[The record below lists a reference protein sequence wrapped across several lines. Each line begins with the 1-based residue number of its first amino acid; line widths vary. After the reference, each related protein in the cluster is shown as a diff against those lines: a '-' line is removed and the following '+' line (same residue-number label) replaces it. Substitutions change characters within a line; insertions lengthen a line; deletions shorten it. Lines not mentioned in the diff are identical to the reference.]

1 MNSLTSASVCPP
13 WRHTVTGAHSERK
26 RTRGFAPSTP
36 ASVFL
41 LLALKRSRAV
51 QKEERERE
59 KRLSRNSSVKQY
71 RVPLKTSDKKAHM
84 IPELQSPI
92 PSAKAASA
100 FLSVWMLQQHGGEKR
115 FRIRQKKKKTGE
127 MWQSN
132 GHFHG
137 EGETGAKGV
146 ILGLLWASKRWIKM
160 VGYRAELHFCLFF
173 SLSPSLSVPSWS
185 LANLSYLAGR
195 SNLPHLRVVAI
206 PYSWLSHACFVLCI
220 VCGEV
225 CNLPTWHKLRGLVV
239 AVWGVDRSRPPLKEC
254 DGYNSH
260 IDAEKEL
267 NSFISDASAKH
278 SGRDWCEWKCHLS
291 LPSPSEPDSRCRTS

>member
-100 FLSVWMLQQHGGEKR
+100 FLSVWMLQQHGGEKK
-115 FRIRQKKKKTGE
+115 IQDKAKKKTNWRNVTIQRSFSWRGGNWCE
-127 MWQSN
+127 RSYSGTPLSLETLDQNGRLQS
-132 GHFHG
+132 
-137 EGETGAKGV
+137 
-146 ILGLLWASKRWIKM
+146 
-160 VGYRAELHFCLFF
+160 RAAFLFIF
-173 SLSPSLSVPSWS
+173 FPLPLSLSLLDLLQIW
-185 LANLSYLAGR
+185 A
-195 SNLPHLRVVAI
+195 
-206 PYSWLSHACFVLCI
+206 
-220 VCGEV
+220 
-225 CNLPTWHKLRGLVV
+225 T
-239 AVWGVDRSRPPLKEC
+239 
-254 DGYNSH
+254 
-260 IDAEKEL
+260 
-267 NSFISDASAKH
+267 
-278 SGRDWCEWKCHLS
+278 
-291 LPSPSEPDSRCRTS
+291 

>member
-100 FLSVWMLQQHGGEKR
+100 FLSVWMLQQHGGEKK
-115 FRIRQKKKKTGE
+115 IQDKAKKKNQTGE

-173 SLSPSLSVPSWS
+173 SLSLSLCPFLISCKFELLSRPIKLATLARRRDPLQLAVTRVFRALYRLRWS
-185 LANLSYLAGR
+185 L
-195 SNLPHLRVVAI
+195 
-206 PYSWLSHACFVLCI
+206 
-220 VCGEV
+220 
-225 CNLPTWHKLRGLVV
+225 
-239 AVWGVDRSRPPLKEC
+239 
-254 DGYNSH
+254 
-260 IDAEKEL
+260 
-267 NSFISDASAKH
+267 
-278 SGRDWCEWKCHLS
+278 
-291 LPSPSEPDSRCRTS
+291 

>member
-59 KRLSRNSSVKQY
+59 TRLSRNSSVKQY

-115 FRIRQKKKKTGE
+115 FRIRQKKQKKNWRNVTIQRSFSWRGGNWCE
-127 MWQSN
+127 RSYSGTPLSLETLDQNGRLQS
-132 GHFHG
+132 
-137 EGETGAKGV
+137 
-146 ILGLLWASKRWIKM
+146 
-160 VGYRAELHFCLFF
+160 RAAFLFIF
-173 SLSPSLSVPSWS
+173 FPLPLSLSLLDLLQIW
-185 LANLSYLAGR
+185 A
-195 SNLPHLRVVAI
+195 
-206 PYSWLSHACFVLCI
+206 
-220 VCGEV
+220 
-225 CNLPTWHKLRGLVV
+225 T
-239 AVWGVDRSRPPLKEC
+239 
-254 DGYNSH
+254 
-260 IDAEKEL
+260 
-267 NSFISDASAKH
+267 
-278 SGRDWCEWKCHLS
+278 
-291 LPSPSEPDSRCRTS
+291 

>member
-115 FRIRQKKKKTGE
+115 FRIRQKKQKKNWRNVTIQRSFSWRGGNWCE
-127 MWQSN
+127 RSYSGTPLSLETLDQNGRLQS
-132 GHFHG
+132 
-137 EGETGAKGV
+137 
-146 ILGLLWASKRWIKM
+146 
-160 VGYRAELHFCLFF
+160 RAAFLFIF
-173 SLSPSLSVPSWS
+173 FPLPLSLSLLDLLQIW
-185 LANLSYLAGR
+185 A
-195 SNLPHLRVVAI
+195 
-206 PYSWLSHACFVLCI
+206 
-220 VCGEV
+220 
-225 CNLPTWHKLRGLVV
+225 T
-239 AVWGVDRSRPPLKEC
+239 
-254 DGYNSH
+254 
-260 IDAEKEL
+260 
-267 NSFISDASAKH
+267 
-278 SGRDWCEWKCHLS
+278 
-291 LPSPSEPDSRCRTS
+291 